1 MIKITDENY
10 NEVKEETRAQKMSFM
25 VELSLIGGIT
35 PLHGKEYINA
45 EGLQYLAK
53 KQGVKAQ
60 RVEVLEFASDPASKS
75 WAVKATVIDKDGNLF
90 SDIGDAAPNNV
101 GPAIKNATLRMAC
114 TRATNRALR
123 KVLTGP
129 GVAMTSAEELPAAG
143 DSSDPDL
150 KQSGHAEEFEK
161 FLQAAIGLGFKDIKA
176 VEKYA
181 KGTGW
186 RRGVDRYSVDELRDL
201 FKQMKQ
207 EVSGE

>member
-1 MIKITDENY
+1 MNITDENF
-10 NEVKEETRAQKMSFM
+10 NAVKQETQLQKMSFM
-25 VELSLIGGIT
+25 AELGLVGGIT
-35 PLHGKEYINA
+35 MLHGREYINA

-53 KQGVKAQ
+53 KQGVRAQ
-60 RVEVLEFASDPASKS
+60 RVEVLEFASDPGAKS
-75 WAVKATVIDKDGNLF
+75 WAVKATVIDKDGNEF

-123 KVLTGP
+123 KVLVGP

-150 KQSGHAEEFEK
+150 KESGHAEEFEK
-161 FLQAAIGLGFKDIKA
+161 FLSAAKDLGFADQKA
-176 VEKYA
+176 IELYA
-181 KGTGW
+181 ISTGW
-186 RRGVDRYSVDELRDL
+186 PKGIDRYPVEDLRRM
-201 FKQMKQ
+201 FKQMKS

>member
-1 MIKITDENY
+1 MIKITDENF
-10 NEVKEETRAQKMSFM
+10 NAVKQETQQQKMSFM
-25 VELSLIGGIT
+25 AELSLIGGIT
-35 PLHGKEYINA
+35 MLHKREYINA

-75 WAVKATVIDKDGNLF
+75 WAVKATVIDKDGNIF

-123 KVLTGP
+123 KVLVGP

-150 KQSGHAEEFEK
+150 NDSGHAEEFEK
-161 FLQAAIGLGFKDIKA
+161 FLSAAIDLGFKDLKA
-176 VEKYA
+176 VTKYA
-181 KGTGW
+181 VSTGW
-186 RRGVDRYSVDELRDL
+186 PKGVDRYAVEDLREL
-201 FKQMKQ
+201 FKQMKS